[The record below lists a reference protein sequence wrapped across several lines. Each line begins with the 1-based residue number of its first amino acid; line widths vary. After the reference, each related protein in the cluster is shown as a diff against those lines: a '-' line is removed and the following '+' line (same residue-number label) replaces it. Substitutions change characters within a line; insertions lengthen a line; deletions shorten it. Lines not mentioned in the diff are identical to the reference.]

1 MCKRKRGDKLSNDDI
16 KRQLH
21 LAIDDRTS
29 GEMAILHLMDDFDF
43 DLEELKA
50 SLMDMN
56 DPYSVVL
63 KWRLNWTFSLRKGL
77 ERQFF

>member
-21 LAIDDRTS
+21 LAISDRMS
-29 GEMAILHLMDDFDF
+29 AEMAVLHLMDDFNF

-50 SLMDMN
+50 SLVGTN
-56 DPYSVVL
+56 DPHSVVL
-63 KWRLNWTFSLRKGL
+63 EWRLITFSQKRA
-77 ERQFF
+77 